1 MAYAGGQRLPD
12 QVTQEKREV
21 KPSPPPK
28 VLLSVRGLK
37 KHFPIRKGFF
47 SRQVGAVRALDG
59 VDLDVYEGETLGL
72 VGESGCG
79 KSTLGRVILRLLQ
92 ATTGT
97 VDFSGNDVLNC
108 DASKMKEL
116 RREMQ
121 IVFQNP
127 YASLDPRMTVGQ
139 IIAEPLEV
147 HKVAAGKEL
156 RAKVLELM
164 KLVGLAEEMIDRY
177 PHEFSGG
184 QRQRIG
190 IARALALRPQLIVAD
205 EPVSA
210 LDVSVQAQILNLL
223 IDLREEFNLTYVFIA
238 HNLDVVR
245 YISDRIAVMY
255 LGKIVELGGTPDVYG
270 TPLHPYAKALISAAP
285 IPDPLQDHS
294 QRILLQGDL
303 PSPANPP
310 PGCTFHTRCPMVRE
324 NCRVDVPAFRE
335 IAPGHWS
342 ACHYAEE
349 LLPGNTPTITRP
361 TGIEA
366 LGQPQEGSVSNV
378 QMGENPQGA
387 PEQRVVPPVQ
397 DVDEMRSPLSVDPE
411 TKEPDV

>member
-1 MAYAGGQRLPD
+1 LPD
-12 QVTQEKREV
+12 QATQTKPET
-21 KPSPPPK
+21 KPSQPPK

-59 VDLDVYEGETLGL
+59 VDLDVYQGETLGL

-79 KSTLGRVILRLLQ
+79 KSTLGRVILRLLP
-92 ATTGT
+92 ATAGS
-97 VDFSGNDVLNC
+97 VDFSGNDVLHC
-108 DASKMKEL
+108 DAVKMKEL

-156 RAKVLELM
+156 RSKILELM
-164 KLVGLAEEMIDRY
+164 KLVGLSEEMMDRY

-255 LGKIVELGGTPDVYG
+255 LGKIVELGQTPEVYS

-310 PGCTFHTRCPMVRE
+310 PGCTFHTRCPMVRD
-324 NCRVDVPAFRE
+324 NCKVDVPAFRE
-335 IAPGHWS
+335 ITPGHWS

-349 LLPGNTPTITRP
+349 LLPGHTPTITRP

-366 LGQPQEGSVSNV
+366 LGEPQQEPVSNV
-378 QMGENPQGA
+378 QMGQSPEGV

-397 DVDEMRSPLSVDPE
+397 DVDEMRSPLTVDPE
-411 TKEPDV
+411 KKDPEI